1 MHPATAS
8 KFIYPS
14 HNHYDGE
21 LAGIDMSFTEKIDVL
36 DLIINVLNEHEK
48 KLDLLVE
55 RLELIV
61 DIIEGNPDLSQALHQ
76 REEEAATEEPVGTV
90 LIVDDD
96 EFLAETFK
104 VMLEDAGFYVETA
117 ATGGQALL
125 RASQMDFDMAILDLK
140 LPDTTGSE
148 LSRRL
153 KDRNSDIN
161 VVLLTG
167 NTEML
172 ESMDP
177 SQIGSDE
184 VLLKPVTPDELLKIT
199 EKLRSR
205 A

>member
-1 MHPATAS
+1 
-8 KFIYPS
+8 
-14 HNHYDGE
+14 
-21 LAGIDMSFTEKIDVL
+21 MSFTEKIDVL

-48 KLDLLVE
+48 KLDMLVE

-61 DIIEGNPDLSQALHQ
+61 DIMDDHPGLSKALHQ
-76 REEEAATEEPVGTV
+76 HEEEIIPEEPVGTV

-96 EFLAETFK
+96 EFLADTFK

-125 RASQMDFDMAILDLK
+125 KASQMDFDMAILDLK

-153 KDRNSDIN
+153 KDRNSDLN

-167 NTEML
+167 NTDML
-172 ESMDP
+172 ENMDP
-177 SQIGSDE
+177 SQLGTDE
-184 VLLKPVTPDELLKIT
+184 VLLKPITPDELLKIT
-199 EKLRSR
+199 EKLKSR

>member
-1 MHPATAS
+1 
-8 KFIYPS
+8 
-14 HNHYDGE
+14 
-21 LAGIDMSFTEKIDVL
+21 MSFTEKIDVL

-48 KLDLLVE
+48 KLDMLVE

-61 DIIEGNPDLSQALHQ
+61 DIMEDHPDLSKALHQ
-76 REEEAATEEPVGTV
+76 HEEEIIPEEPVGTV

-96 EFLAETFK
+96 EFLADTFK

-125 RASQMDFDMAILDLK
+125 KASQMDFDMAILDLK

-153 KDRNSDIN
+153 KDRNSDLN

-167 NTEML
+167 NTDML
-172 ESMDP
+172 ENMDP
-177 SQIGSDE
+177 SQLGTDE
-184 VLLKPVTPDELLKIT
+184 VLLKPITPDELLKIT
-199 EKLRSR
+199 EKLKSR

>member
-1 MHPATAS
+1 
-8 KFIYPS
+8 
-14 HNHYDGE
+14 
-21 LAGIDMSFTEKIDVL
+21 MSFTEKIDVL

-61 DIIEGNPDLSQALHQ
+61 DVVEGNPDLSKALHQ
-76 REEEAATEEPVGTV
+76 QEELAVPEEPVGTV

-96 EFLAETFK
+96 EFLADTFK

-125 RASQMDFDMAILDLK
+125 KASQMDFDMAILDLK

-153 KDRNSDIN
+153 KDRNSDLN

-167 NTEML
+167 NTDML
-172 ESMDP
+172 ENMDP
-177 SQIGSDE
+177 SQLGTDE
-184 VLLKPVTPDELLKIT
+184 VLLKPITPDELLKIT
-199 EKLRSR
+199 EKLKSR

>member
-1 MHPATAS
+1 
-8 KFIYPS
+8 
-14 HNHYDGE
+14 
-21 LAGIDMSFTEKIDVL
+21 MSFTEKIDVL

-48 KLDLLVE
+48 KMDLLVE

-61 DIIEGNPDLSQALHQ
+61 DVLEGRPEFSEALHELDEQ
-76 REEEAATEEPVGTV
+76 AIPEEPVATV

-117 ATGGQALL
+117 STGGQALL

-140 LPDTTGSE
+140 LPDTTGNE

-153 KDRNSDIN
+153 KDRNSDMN

-167 NTEML
+167 NADML
-172 ESMDP
+172 ENMDP
-177 SQIGSDE
+177 SQLGTDE
-184 VLLKPVTPDELLKIT
+184 VLLKPITPDELLKIT
-199 EKLRSR
+199 EKLKSK

>member
-1 MHPATAS
+1 
-8 KFIYPS
+8 
-14 HNHYDGE
+14 
-21 LAGIDMSFTEKIDVL
+21 MSFTEKIDVL

-61 DIIEGNPDLSQALHQ
+61 DIMEGRPDLSEALHEHDEQ
-76 REEEAATEEPVGTV
+76 AIPEEPVGTV

-117 ATGGQALL
+117 ATGSQALL

-153 KDRNSDIN
+153 KDRNSGLN

-167 NTEML
+167 NTDML
-172 ESMDP
+172 ENMDP
-177 SQIGSDE
+177 SQLGTDE
-184 VLLKPVTPDELLKIT
+184 VLLKPITPDELLKIT
-199 EKLRSR
+199 EKLRSK